1 MRRIGRQLNE
11 KGLSPMRHARIT
23 GWTPCAIA
31 LIASALVG
39 CDSAKQQNDTLL
51 RENESLKAQLD
62 DRNSA
67 LERADQER
75 QDAIARA
82 ADAEA
87 KLQAA
92 QAAGSQPASAS
103 PTAPDTSAFAGIEG
117 VTATTKGNDVH
128 VSIEGD
134 VLFDSGRD
142 ELKSAAKRSLDK
154 IAAIIKQ
161 QHPNA
166 EIRVAGFT
174 DTDPIKFSKFKSNYH
189 LGFDRAFSVREYLV
203 SKGLDSKRVSL
214 SSYGPDV
221 PMATKAKSRRVEV
234 IVVGG

>member
-1 MRRIGRQLNE
+1 
-11 KGLSPMRHARIT
+11 MRHHRLT
-23 GWTPCAIA
+23 GRASCALA
-31 LIASALVG
+31 LIAAALSG
-39 CDSAKQQNDTLL
+39 CDNSKQSVDTLT
-51 RENESLKAQLD
+51 RENEALKAQLD
-62 DRNSA
+62 DRNAA

-82 ADAEA
+82 ADAES
-87 KLQAA
+87 KLQSA
-92 QAAGSQPASAS
+92 QAAHSGNPTASSGPDASA
-103 PTAPDTSAFAGIEG
+103 FGGIDG

-128 VSIEGD
+128 VTIEGD

-142 ELKSAAKRSLDK
+142 ELKAAAKRSLDK
-154 IAAIIKQ
+154 IVAVIRK
-161 QHPNA
+161 QHPDA

>member
-1 MRRIGRQLNE
+1 
-11 KGLSPMRHARIT
+11 MRHARIT
-23 GWTPCAIA
+23 GWTSCAIA
-31 LIASALVG
+31 LMASSLVG
-39 CDSAKQQNDTLL
+39 CDSAKQQNDTLM
-51 RENESLKAQLD
+51 RENEALKAQLD
-62 DRNSA
+62 DRNAA

-82 ADAEA
+82 ADAES

-92 QAAGSQPASAS
+92 QASGSEPASAS
-103 PTAPDTSAFAGIEG
+103 STAPDTSAFAGIEG
-117 VTATTKGNDVH
+117 VTATAKGNDVH

-142 ELKSAAKRSLDK
+142 ELKTAAKRSLDK

-203 SKGLDSKRVSL
+203 SKGLESKRVSL

-221 PMATKAKSRRVEV
+221 PLGTKAKSRRVEV

>member
-1 MRRIGRQLNE
+1 
-11 KGLSPMRHARIT
+11 MRHARIT
-23 GWTPCAIA
+23 GWTSCAIS
-31 LIASALVG
+31 LIASTLIG
-39 CDSAKQQNDTLL
+39 CDSAKQQNDTLM
-51 RENESLKAQLD
+51 RENEALKAQLD
-62 DRNSA
+62 DRNAA

-92 QAAGSQPASAS
+92 QAAESGSEKSASAG
-103 PTAPDTSAFAGIEG
+103 PDASAFAGIEG
-117 VTATTKGNDVH
+117 VTATAKGNDVH
-128 VSIEGD
+128 VTIEGD

-203 SKGLDSKRVSL
+203 SKGLDAKRVSL

-221 PMATKAKSRRVEV
+221 PLATKAKSRRVEV
-234 IVVGG
+234 IVVGS

>member
-1 MRRIGRQLNE
+1 
-11 KGLSPMRHARIT
+11 MRHARIT
-23 GWTPCAIA
+23 GWTSCAIA
-31 LIASALVG
+31 LIASTLVG
-39 CDSAKQQNDTLL
+39 CDSSKQQADTLMK
-51 RENESLKAQLD
+51 ENEALKAQLD
-62 DRNSA
+62 DRNAA

-82 ADAEA
+82 ADAES
-87 KLQAA
+87 KLQSA
-92 QAAGSQPASAS
+92 QAAGAEPASAS
-103 PTAPDTSAFAGIEG
+103 STSPDTSAFAGIEG
-117 VTATTKGNDVH
+117 VTATAKGNDVH
-128 VSIEGD
+128 VTIEGD

-142 ELKSAAKRSLDK
+142 ELKTAAKRSLDK

-221 PMATKAKSRRVEV
+221 PLATKAKSRRVEV
-234 IVVGG
+234 IVIGG

>member
-1 MRRIGRQLNE
+1 
-11 KGLSPMRHARIT
+11 MRHARIT
-23 GWTPCAIA
+23 GWTSCAIA
-31 LIASALVG
+31 LIASTLAG

-62 DRNSA
+62 DRNAA

-82 ADAEA
+82 ADAES

-92 QAAGSQPASAS
+92 QAAGAEPASVS
-103 PTAPDTSAFAGIEG
+103 STAPDTSAFAGIEG
-117 VTATTKGNDVH
+117 VTATAKGNDVH
-128 VSIEGD
+128 VAIEGD

-142 ELKSAAKRSLDK
+142 ELKGAAKRSLDK

-189 LGFDRAFSVREYLV
+189 LGFDRAFAVREYLV
-203 SKGLDSKRVSL
+203 SKGLESKRVSL

-221 PMATKAKSRRVEV
+221 PLGTKAKSRRVEV

>member
-1 MRRIGRQLNE
+1 MRGINLPLHE
-11 KGLSPMRHARIT
+11 KGLSTMRHARMT
-23 GWTPCAIA
+23 GWTSCALA
-31 LIASALVG
+31 LIASGLVG

-51 RENESLKAQLD
+51 KENEALKAQLD
-62 DRNSA
+62 DRNAA

-82 ADAEA
+82 ADAES
-87 KLQAA
+87 KLQSA
-92 QAAGSQPASAS
+92 QAAGAEPSAS
-103 PTAPDTSAFAGIEG
+103 TAPDTSAFAGIEG
-117 VTATTKGNDVH
+117 VTATAKGKDVH

-142 ELKSAAKRSLDK
+142 ELKAAAKRSLDK

-174 DTDPIKFSKFKSNYH
+174 DTDPIKFSKFKSNY

-203 SKGLDSKRVSL
+203 SKGLESKRVSL

-221 PMATKAKSRRVEV
+221 PLATKAKSRRVEV

>member
-1 MRRIGRQLNE
+1 
-11 KGLSPMRHARIT
+11 MRHARIT
-23 GWTPCAIA
+23 GWTSCATA
-31 LIASALVG
+31 LLTSALLG

-62 DRNSA
+62 DRNAA

-87 KLQAA
+87 KLQSA
-92 QAAGSQPASAS
+92 QAAGSEHASS
-103 PTAPDTSAFAGIEG
+103 TSPDTSVFAGIEG
-117 VTATTKGNDVH
+117 VTATAKGNDVH
-128 VSIEGD
+128 VTIEGD

-142 ELKSAAKRSLDK
+142 ELKGAAKRSLDK
-154 IAAIIKQ
+154 IVAAIKQ

-189 LGFDRAFSVREYLV
+189 LGFDRAFAVREYLV
-203 SKGLDSKRVSL
+203 SKGLESRRVSL

-221 PMATKAKSRRVEV
+221 PLGTKAKSRRVEV

>member
-1 MRRIGRQLNE
+1 MRTALTAGR
-11 KGLSPMRHARIT
+11 LS
-23 GWTPCAIA
+23 CAFAIVTAA
-31 LIASALVG
+31 LAG
-39 CDSAKQQNDTLL
+39 CDSTAQQNETLTK
-51 RENESLKAQLD
+51 ENEALKAQLA

-75 QDAIARA
+75 QDAVARA

-87 KLQAA
+87 KLQSA
-92 QAAGSQPASAS
+92 QAGQPSAT
-103 PTAPDTSAFAGIEG
+103 PPAADASAFAGIDG
-117 VTATTKGNDVH
+117 VTATAKGNEIH

-142 ELKSAAKRSLDK
+142 ELKSASKRSLDK
-154 IAAIIKQ
+154 IASVIKA

-166 EIRVAGFT
+166 DIRVAGFT

-189 LGFDRAFSVREYLV
+189 LGFERAFAVREYLIT
-203 SKGLDSKRVSL
+203 KGLESKKVSL

-221 PMATKAKSRRVEV
+221 PQGTKAKSRRVEV
-234 IVVGG
+234 IVIGS

>member
-1 MRRIGRQLNE
+1 
-11 KGLSPMRHARIT
+11 MRHARIT
-23 GWTPCAIA
+23 GWTSCAIA
-31 LIASALVG
+31 LIASTLVG
-39 CDSAKQQNDTLL
+39 CDSSKQQADTLMK
-51 RENESLKAQLD
+51 ENEALKAQLD
-62 DRNSA
+62 DRNAA

-82 ADAEA
+82 ADAES
-87 KLQAA
+87 KLQSA
-92 QAAGSQPASAS
+92 QAAGAEPASAS
-103 PTAPDTSAFAGIEG
+103 STSPDTSAFAGIEG
-117 VTATTKGNDVH
+117 VTATAKGNDVH
-128 VSIEGD
+128 VTIEGD

-142 ELKSAAKRSLDK
+142 ELKTAAKRSLDK
-154 IAAIIKQ
+154 IAAIIRQ

-221 PMATKAKSRRVEV
+221 PLATKAKSRRVEV
-234 IVVGG
+234 IVIGG

>member
-1 MRRIGRQLNE
+1 
-11 KGLSPMRHARIT
+11 MRHARIT
-23 GWTPCAIA
+23 GWTSCALA
-31 LIASALVG
+31 LLASTLVG
-39 CDSAKQQNDTLL
+39 CDNNKQQADTLM
-51 RENESLKAQLD
+51 RENEALKAQLD
-62 DRNSA
+62 DRNAA

-92 QAAGSQPASAS
+92 QASEAQPATAS
-103 PTAPDTSAFAGIEG
+103 STAPDTSAFAGIEG
-117 VTATTKGNDVH
+117 VTATAKGNDVH

-142 ELKSAAKRSLDK
+142 ELKTAAKRSLDK
-154 IAAIIKQ
+154 IASIIKQ

-189 LGFDRAFSVREYLV
+189 LGFDRAFAVREYLV
-203 SKGLDSKRVSL
+203 SKGLESKRVSL

-221 PMATKAKSRRVEV
+221 PLATKAKSRRVEV

>member
-1 MRRIGRQLNE
+1 
-11 KGLSPMRHARIT
+11 MRHARLT
-23 GWTPCAIA
+23 GWTSCAIA
-31 LIASALVG
+31 LITSSLVG
-39 CDSAKQQNDTLL
+39 CDSAKQQNDTLT
-51 RENESLKAQLD
+51 RENEALKAQLD
-62 DRNSA
+62 ERNTA

-92 QAAGSQPASAS
+92 QAAGSEPASAS
-103 PTAPDTSAFAGIEG
+103 STAPDTSAFAGIEG
-117 VTATTKGNDVH
+117 VTATAKGNDVH
-128 VSIEGD
+128 VTIEGD

-203 SKGLDSKRVSL
+203 SKGLDGKRVSL
-214 SSYGPDV
+214 SSYGPDM
-221 PMATKAKSRRVEV
+221 PLATKAKSRRVEV
-234 IVVGG
+234 IVVGS

>member
-1 MRRIGRQLNE
+1 
-11 KGLSPMRHARIT
+11 MRHHLRTGRIS
-23 GWTPCAIA
+23 CALA
-31 LIASALVG
+31 LAALALVG
-39 CDSAKQQNDTLL
+39 CDSSKQQADTLTK
-51 RENESLKAQLD
+51 ENEALKAQLE
-62 DRNSA
+62 DRNAA

-82 ADAEA
+82 ADAES

-92 QAAGSQPASAS
+92 QAAGSEPASATS
-103 PTAPDTSAFAGIEG
+103 PDTSAFAGIEG
-117 VTATTKGNDVH
+117 VTATAKGNDVH
-128 VSIEGD
+128 VAIEGD

-221 PMATKAKSRRVEV
+221 PLATKAKSRRVEV

>member
-1 MRRIGRQLNE
+1 MRN
-11 KGLSPMRHARIT
+11 ARIT
-23 GWTPCAIA
+23 GWTSCAIA
-31 LIASALVG
+31 LIASTLVG
-39 CDSAKQQNDTLL
+39 CDSSKQQADTLMK
-51 RENESLKAQLD
+51 ENEALKAQLD
-62 DRNSA
+62 DRNAA

-82 ADAEA
+82 ADAES
-87 KLQAA
+87 KLQSA
-92 QAAGSQPASAS
+92 QAAGAEPAPASS
-103 PTAPDTSAFAGIEG
+103 TSPDTSAFAGIEG
-117 VTATTKGNDVH
+117 VTATAKGNDVH
-128 VSIEGD
+128 VTIEGD

-142 ELKSAAKRSLDK
+142 ELKPAAKRSLDK
-154 IAAIIKQ
+154 IAAIIRQ

-221 PMATKAKSRRVEV
+221 PLATKAKSRRVEV
-234 IVVGG
+234 IVIGS

>member
-1 MRRIGRQLNE
+1 
-11 KGLSPMRHARIT
+11 MRHARIT
-23 GWTPCAIA
+23 GWTSCALA
-31 LIASALVG
+31 LLASTLVG

-62 DRNSA
+62 DRNAA

-82 ADAEA
+82 ADAES

-92 QAAGSQPASAS
+92 QAAGSGPAAS
-103 PTAPDTSAFAGIEG
+103 SSAPDTSAFAGIEG
-117 VTATTKGNDVH
+117 VTATAKGNDVH
-128 VSIEGD
+128 VTIEGD

-142 ELKSAAKRSLDK
+142 ELKAAAKKSLDK

-214 SSYGPDV
+214 SSYGPDM
-221 PMATKAKSRRVEV
+221 PLATKAKSRRVEV
-234 IVVGG
+234 IVVGS

>member
-1 MRRIGRQLNE
+1 
-11 KGLSPMRHARIT
+11 MRHARIT
-23 GWTPCAIA
+23 GWTSCAIA
-31 LIASALVG
+31 LFASTLAG
-39 CDSAKQQNDTLL
+39 CDNSKQQADTLM
-51 RENESLKAQLD
+51 RENEALKAQLD
-62 DRNSA
+62 DRNAA

-82 ADAEA
+82 ADAES
-87 KLQAA
+87 KLQSA
-92 QAAGSQPASAS
+92 QAAGTEPASS
-103 PTAPDTSAFAGIEG
+103 TSPDTSAFAGIEG
-117 VTATTKGNDVH
+117 VTATAKGNDVH
-128 VSIEGD
+128 VTIEGD

-142 ELKSAAKRSLDK
+142 ELKTAAKRSLDK

-214 SSYGPDV
+214 SSYGPDM
-221 PMATKAKSRRVEV
+221 PLATKAKSRRVEV